1 MGRRPGRRGQR
12 RWRSRPGRRTPWRW
26 WRKGWAVNGDA
37 YTSWTPLSCG
47 LALLFAATGVA
58 NTGMESHRRDME
70 SRRREIWRLSM
81 GGVVTLVTGI
91 VRADGEQAFE
101 DGD

>member
-1 MGRRPGRRGQR
+1 M
-12 RWRSRPGRRTPWRW
+12 
-26 WRKGWAVNGDA
+26 
-37 YTSWTPLSCG
+37 
-47 LALLFAATGVA
+47 ALLFVATGVA
-58 NTGMESHRRDME
+58 NTGMESHWRDME